1 MATPTSN
8 QTVMAKA
15 KKSPTKLAKPAK
27 AAAIKDAAI
36 TASDAP
42 ASSALAIAAQ
52 SLGPEQQL
60 FNQLLEKIEK
70 QSKDLANLK
79 TLAASHASER
89 AAKLAPLRQQVY
101 ELQEQLV
108 LYLDQRLQAP
118 KGLSQRVHTDV
129 HELICILLGELLGA
143 GDPSPTLQEVANRY
157 EGEDD
162 DLEGGLDAETSS
174 ELNRAMAQAMGVPVD
189 GDGDLSTE
197 DMIQAL
203 MRKMQVDDEAAI
215 KAHAAR
221 QAKRKKSPKQKQAE
235 QEELDAHSAL
245 RTIYRKLASALHP
258 DRETDPA
265 ERTRKHQLMVRVNAA
280 NDSKDLLALLRLQME
295 VDQINP
301 ASVAAMADDKLRG
314 FNRMLKSQ
322 LKDLQA
328 QYQGV
333 LAQVQM
339 AFNEG
344 YGNVSQK
351 NLDSGLRF
359 QTQRLQDMVA
369 SLQLDVV
376 DVQDDKLLKRWAKH
390 QLSLLGEAYSY

>member
-1 MATPTSN
+1 
-8 QTVMAKA
+8 MAKA
-15 KKSPTKLAKPAK
+15 KKSFSKLSDGSGVQ
-27 AAAIKDAAI
+27 DAV
-36 TASDAP
+36 ASAVDGAPDAD
-42 ASSALAIAAQ
+42 ASNALTISAHNQ
-52 SLGPEQQL
+52 GPEHQL
-60 FNQLLEKIEK
+60 FNELLEKIEK
-70 QSKDLANLK
+70 QSKELDNLK
-79 TLAASHASER
+79 TLAAAHSNER

-108 LYLDQRLQAP
+108 LYLDQRLQTP
-118 KGLSQRVHTDV
+118 KGLSQRVCADV
-129 HELICILLGELLGA
+129 QELICILLDELMGA
-143 GDPSPTLQEVANRY
+143 GDPSPALQAVADRY
-157 EGEDD
+157 AADD
-162 DLEGGLDAETSS
+162 GGLEDGLDPETSS

-203 MRKMQVDDEAAI
+203 MRKMQADDEAAI

-339 AFNEG
+339 TFNVG

-359 QTQRLQDMVA
+359 QTQRLQEMVA

>member
-1 MATPTSN
+1 
-8 QTVMAKA
+8 MAKA
-15 KKSPTKLAKPAK
+15 KKPLVKPNLADVENDVIAN
-27 AAAIKDAAI
+27 AGN
-36 TASDAP
+36 AST
-42 ASSALAIAAQ
+42 SSALAIASQ

-60 FNQLLEKIEK
+60 FNQLLDQIEK
-70 QSKDLANLK
+70 QSKELDKLN
-79 TLAASHASER
+79 TLAAAHSNER
-89 AAKLAPLRQQVY
+89 AAKLAPLRKQVY

-108 LYLDQRLQAP
+108 LYLDQRLQTP
-118 KGLSQRVHTDV
+118 KGLSQRVCADV
-129 HELICILLGELLGA
+129 QELICILLDELLGA
-143 GDPSPTLQEVANRY
+143 GDPSPALQAVANRY
-157 EGEDD
+157 EQDDD
-162 DLEGGLDAETSS
+162 DLEDGLDAETSS

-189 GDGDLSTE
+189 DNGTLSTE
-197 DMIQAL
+197 EMIEAL
-203 MRKMQVDDEAAI
+203 MRKMQADDEAAI
-215 KAHAAR
+215 QAHAAR

-235 QEELDAHSAL
+235 QEQLDAHSAL

-265 ERTRKHQLMVRVNAA
+265 ERARKHQLMVRVNAA

-339 AFNEG
+339 AFDVG
-344 YGNVSQK
+344 YGSVSQK

-359 QTQRLQDMVA
+359 QTQRLQEMVA

-376 DVQDDKLLKRWAKH
+376 DVQDDKLLKKWAKH
-390 QLSLLGEAYSY
+390 QLSLLGDAYSY

>member
-1 MATPTSN
+1 
-8 QTVMAKA
+8 MAKPQ
-15 KKSPTKLAKPAK
+15 KSLPKRSPTM
-27 AAAIKDAAI
+27 AANDAPTGSSAS
-36 TASDAP
+36 TASK
-42 ASSALAIAAQ
+42 ALAIAAQ
-52 SLGPEQQL
+52 NLGPEQQL
-60 FNQLLEKIEK
+60 FNQLLDQIEK
-70 QSKDLANLK
+70 QSKELSNLK
-79 TLAASHASER
+79 TLASTHASDR

-101 ELQEQLV
+101 ELQEKLV

-118 KGLSQRVHTDV
+118 KGLSQRVCADV
-129 HELICILLGELLGA
+129 QELIGILLDELLGA
-143 GDPSPTLQEVANRY
+143 GDPSPALQAVADRY
-157 EGEDD
+157 EEDD
-162 DLEGGLDAETSS
+162 GGLEDGLDLETSS
-174 ELNRAMAQAMGVPVD
+174 ELNRAMAKAMGVPVD
-189 GDGDLSTE
+189 NDDTLSTD
-197 DMIQAL
+197 DMIEAL
-203 MRKMQVDDEAAI
+203 MRKMQANEEAALQ
-215 KAHAAR
+215 AHAAR

-235 QEELDAHSAL
+235 QEQLDAHSVL
-245 RTIYRKLASALHP
+245 RTIYRKLVSALHP

-265 ERTRKHQLMVRVNAA
+265 ERTRKTQLMVRVNAA

-328 QYQGV
+328 QYQSV
-333 LAQVQM
+333 LGHIQM
-339 AFNEG
+339 AFDVG

-376 DVQDDKLLKRWAKH
+376 DVQDDKLLKKWAKH
-390 QLSLLGEAYSY
+390 QLSLLGDVYSY

>member
-1 MATPTSN
+1 
-8 QTVMAKA
+8 MAKA
-15 KKSPTKLAKPAK
+15 KKSFSKLSDGSGVQN
-27 AAAIKDAAI
+27 AAA
-36 TASDAP
+36 
-42 ASSALAIAAQ
+42 SALDGAPNADALNALTISAHNQ
-52 SLGPEQQL
+52 GPEHQL
-60 FNQLLEKIEK
+60 FNELLEKIEK
-70 QSKDLANLK
+70 QSKELDNLK
-79 TLAASHASER
+79 TLAAAHSNER

-108 LYLDQRLQAP
+108 HYLDQRLQTP
-118 KGLSQRVHTDV
+118 KGLSQRVCADV
-129 HELICILLGELLGA
+129 QELICILLDELMGA
-143 GDPSPTLQEVANRY
+143 GDPSPALQAVADRY
-157 EGEDD
+157 AADD
-162 DLEGGLDAETSS
+162 DGLEDGLDPETSS
-174 ELNRAMAQAMGVPVD
+174 ELKRAMAQAMGVPVD

-203 MRKMQVDDEAAI
+203 MRKMQADDEAAI

-314 FNRMLKSQ
+314 FNRMLRNQ

-328 QYQGV
+328 EYHSTMGHV
-333 LAQVQM
+333 HI
-339 AFNEG
+339 AFDLG
-344 YGNVSQK
+344 YSIVSK
-351 NLDSGLRF
+351 KSLNNSLRF

-369 SLQLDVV
+369 SLQQDVV
-376 DVQDDKLLKRWAKH
+376 QVRDDKVLKKWVKQ
-390 QLSLLGEAYSY
+390 QLSLLDDAFAY

>member
-1 MATPTSN
+1 
-8 QTVMAKA
+8 MAKPQ
-15 KKSPTKLAKPAK
+15 KSPPKRSPTM
-27 AAAIKDAAI
+27 AANDAPTGSGTS
-36 TASDAP
+36 TASN
-42 ASSALAIAAQ
+42 ALAIAAQ
-52 SLGPEQQL
+52 NLGPEQQL
-60 FNQLLEKIEK
+60 FNQLLDQIEK
-70 QSKDLANLK
+70 QSKELSNLK
-79 TLAASHASER
+79 TLASTHASDR

-101 ELQEQLV
+101 ELQEKLV

-118 KGLSQRVHTDV
+118 KGLSQRVCADV
-129 HELICILLGELLGA
+129 QELIGILLDELLGA
-143 GDPSPTLQEVANRY
+143 GDPSPALQAVADRY
-157 EGEDD
+157 EEDD
-162 DLEGGLDAETSS
+162 GGLEDGLDLETSS
-174 ELNRAMAQAMGVPVD
+174 ELNRAMAKAMGVPVD
-189 GDGDLSTE
+189 NDDTLSTD
-197 DMIQAL
+197 DMIEAL
-203 MRKMQVDDEAAI
+203 MRKMQANEEAALQ
-215 KAHAAR
+215 AHAAR

-235 QEELDAHSAL
+235 QEQLDAHSAL
-245 RTIYRKLASALHP
+245 RTIYRKLVSALHP

-265 ERTRKHQLMVRVNAA
+265 ERTRKTQLMVRVNAA

-328 QYQGV
+328 QYQSV
-333 LAQVQM
+333 LGHIQM
-339 AFNEG
+339 AFDVG

-376 DVQDDKLLKRWAKH
+376 DVQDDKLLKKWAKH
-390 QLSLLGEAYSY
+390 QLSLLGDVYSY

>member
-1 MATPTSN
+1 
-8 QTVMAKA
+8 MAKA
-15 KKSPTKLAKPAK
+15 KKPLVKPNLADVENDVLAN
-27 AAAIKDAAI
+27 AGN
-36 TASDAP
+36 AST
-42 ASSALAIAAQ
+42 SSALAIGTQ

-60 FNQLLEKIEK
+60 FNQLLDQVEK
-70 QSKDLANLK
+70 QSKELDNLNNL
-79 TLAASHASER
+79 TAAHHRER
-89 AAKLAPLRQQVY
+89 AAKLAPLRKQVY

-118 KGLSQRVHTDV
+118 KGLSQRVCADV
-129 HELICILLGELLGA
+129 QELICILLDELLGA
-143 GDPSPTLQEVANRY
+143 GDPSPALQAVANRY
-157 EGEDD
+157 EQDED
-162 DLEGGLDAETSS
+162 DLEDGLDAETSS
-174 ELNRAMAQAMGVPVD
+174 ELNRAMAQAMGVTVD
-189 GDGDLSTE
+189 EDAALSTE
-197 DMIQAL
+197 HMIEAL
-203 MRKMQVDDEAAI
+203 MRKMQADDEAAI
-215 KAHAAR
+215 QAHAAR

-235 QEELDAHSAL
+235 QEQLDAHSAL

-265 ERTRKHQLMVRVNAA
+265 ERARKHQLMVRVNAA

-339 AFNEG
+339 AFDVG
-344 YGNVSQK
+344 YGSVSQK

-369 SLQLDVV
+369 SLQQDVV
-376 DVQDDKLLKRWAKH
+376 EVQDDKVLKKWAKQ
-390 QLSLLGEAYSY
+390 QLSLLDDAYSY